1 MNNNFHV
8 TVKGVLI
15 KNDEIL
21 LVKRT
26 TPSSDGFGYWELPG
40 GGVDFGESP
49 EQALIREFNE
59 ETGLQIEIQK
69 PIYTFTAIRE
79 NYQTIGIGFLIS
91 CPNKNVVLSDEH
103 TDYQYVNIQ
112 NIHQFLN
119 ENISI
124 NVELAYQEYKKLNLT
139 KKLKS

>member
-69 PIYTFTAIRE
+69 PIYTFTTIRE